1 VSKRKSKR
9 ERSGSKTTSDH
20 PRDIAE
26 LAALVVSSFA
36 PHEPGGEENGTLM
49 IFVWQ
54 DCAMTIKFPSG
65 RRMYVQPGDGQSL
78 DSTVHEIAVQ
88 AITKYCQGAGIA
100 VAEIRVHMVPPE
112 ASTSEQIFAWFQ
124 SMQKLEGGN
133 SQRHRTGSGRWCR
146 WTRSGVECQR
156 LSRREAPRAFL
167 FKPTTD
173 PVVRLYCQRRPRL

>member
-1 VSKRKSKR
+1 LEVKVPKKRTKR

-78 DSTVHEIAVQ
+78 DSTVHEIAIQ

-124 SMQKLEGGN
+124 SIPGISITVLPHAGIGFGGPVPPA
-133 SQRHRTGSGRWCR
+133 G
-146 WTRSGVECQR
+146 
-156 LSRREAPRAFL
+156 EAG
-167 FKPTTD
+167 
-173 PVVRLYCQRRPRL
+173 

>member
-1 VSKRKSKR
+1 MSKRKTKR
-9 ERSGSKTTSDH
+9 ERSDSKTTPDH
-20 PRDIAE
+20 PRDIAD
-26 LAALVVSSFA
+26 LAALVVSNLTS
-36 PHEPGGEENGTLM
+36 HEPGEEDGTLM
-49 IFVWQ
+49 IFVWR

-124 SMQKLEGGN
+124 SIPGISISVLPPKKIGLGGPLPPA
-133 SQRHRTGSGRWCR
+133 G
-146 WTRSGVECQR
+146 
-156 LSRREAPRAFL
+156 EAG
-167 FKPTTD
+167 
-173 PVVRLYCQRRPRL
+173 